1 VAKDDD
7 GERDKPAAKTELV
20 VRPHTQV
27 QLPAAPAGMTNLRAR
42 MRAHADR
49 KYYESRTAEVKA
61 HTDMTHALGENLRA
75 QTNLQGAILESE
87 EWNEDIERKRIRTE
101 YAIEDMD
108 LDAALERRR
117 HELEMEARQRELERN
132 PPKPHKPNRDKPQ
145 RNDFRTEAE
154 NILRH
159 GNAGPH
165 LREAKAAV
173 DALIEERGGE
183 HNLTDDDR
191 AHIEMLYEVARRKD
205 FSKG

>member
-1 VAKDDD
+1 M
-7 GERDKPAAKTELV
+7 
-20 VRPHTQV
+20 TQ
-27 QLPAAPAGMTNLRAR
+27 
-42 MRAHADR
+42 
-49 KYYESRTAEVKA
+49 
-61 HTDMTHALGENLRA
+61 ALGENLRA
-75 QTNLQGAILESE
+75 QTNLQRAIIESE
-87 EWNEDIERKRIRTE
+87 EWNEEAERKRIRTQ
-101 YAIEDMD
+101 YTIEDMEF
-108 LDAALERRR
+108 DAAIERRR

-132 PPKPHKPNRDKPQ
+132 PPTPHKPKRDKSQ

-165 LREAKAAV
+165 LREAKTAV

-191 AHIEMLYEVARRKD
+191 ARIEMLYEVARRKD